1 MEAGH
6 PPGGLGASSLLADA
20 KSRGKRCYELQ
31 VRECRDS
38 LTEAI
43 GDGKLKRC
51 RRLSLPSR
59 NRGTLL
65 PAIRSNACPCSS
77 HLLTVKMRPNPRGDG
92 PLPCFSLS

>member
-1 MEAGH
+1 MEASH
-6 PPGGLGASSLLADA
+6 PPRGLGASSLLADA

-51 RRLSLPSR
+51 RAIA
-59 NRGTLL
+59 RGH
-65 PAIRSNACPCSS
+65 R
-77 HLLTVKMRPNPRGDG
+77 
-92 PLPCFSLS
+92 PLPDIPFHSENCQKRK